1 MSVRFYVASVKNAV
15 FISTFVLANSAS
27 ELFGGQY

>member
-1 MSVRFYVASVKNAV
+1 VKNAV
-15 FISTFVLANSAS
+15 FISTFVLADSAS